1 MIKKS
6 IFIFLI
12 VLISMQ
18 LVCSHQPR
26 LVYDKASVYEQ
37 VYNPEISQAF
47 YGELKG
53 QSDYYSINSE
63 KDFDLYL
70 NILAPDINGART
82 DFSVKVFSETENFTL
97 SNQQEWS
104 RFYEEFGGDSY
115 LMGPEFEKNVTRGIY
130 LIEVSNPDNLGRY
143 SLAVGKI
150 ESFPL
155 NEALKSIYSILR
167 LKHDFFNKSYFAFF
181 QGLIGKAI
189 GIMFLVLIAIAVGIV
204 FLVKRLRNK

>member
-26 LVYDKASVYEQ
+26 LVYDEISVYEQ
-37 VYNPEISQAF
+37 INNPEVSQAF

-53 QSDYYSINSE
+53 QPDYYFINST

-70 NILAPDINGART
+70 NILAPDITGART
-82 DFSVKVFSETENFTL
+82 DFSVKIFSDMENFSL
-97 SNQQEWS
+97 SNKQEWEK
-104 RFYEEFGGDSY
+104 FYEEFGGDSY
-115 LMGPEFEKNVTRGIY
+115 LMGPELEKNVTRGVYI
-130 LIEVSNPDNLGRY
+130 IEISNSDNLGRY

-155 NEALKSIYSILR
+155 GEALKSIYSVFR

-181 QGLIGKAI
+181 SGLIGRGV
-189 GIMFLVLIAIAVGIV
+189 GILFLVFIAIAVGII
-204 FLVKRLRNK
+204 LLAKKSRKK

>member
-18 LVCSHQPR
+18 LVSSHQPR

-37 VYNPEISQAF
+37 INNPEISQAF

-53 QSDYYSINSE
+53 QSDYYFINSE

-70 NILAPDINGART
+70 NILAPDINGARI
-82 DFSVKVFSETENFTL
+82 DFSVKIFSSIENFTL
-97 SNQQEWS
+97 SNQQEWE

-155 NEALKSIYSILR
+155 NEALKSIYSIFR

-181 QGLIGKAI
+181 EGLIGKAI

-204 FLVKRLRNK
+204 FLVKRFRKK

>member
-12 VLISMQ
+12 VLISIQ
-18 LVCSHQPR
+18 LVCAHQPR
-26 LVYDKASVYEQ
+26 LVYDKVYVYEQ

-53 QSDYYSINSE
+53 LPDYYFINST

-70 NILAPDINGART
+70 NILAPDITGART
-82 DFSVKVFSETENFTL
+82 DFSVKIFSGIGNFTL
-97 SNQQEWS
+97 SNQQKWEK
-104 RFYEEFGGDSY
+104 FYEEFGGDNY
-115 LMGPEFEKNVTRGIY
+115 LRGSEFEKNVTEGIY
-130 LIEVSNPDNLGRY
+130 IIEVSNSDNLGRY
-143 SLAVGKI
+143 SLAIGKI

-155 NEALKSIYSILR
+155 DEALKSIYSVFR

-181 QGLIGKAI
+181 SGLIGKGV
-189 GIMFLVLIAIAVGIV
+189 GILFLVFIAIAWGIV
-204 FLVKRLRNK
+204 LLVKKFRKK